1 MTHHFVFPFVFPS
14 YCLLSCPCSLVSL
27 SHFPSFLPSFLLSY
41 KVLKLVSTLKF
52 VTVGT
57 PPDLQA
63 LRRRRAVEERQRSPS
78 PSSISNHHASKK
90 GSIGPMSPRDRFKDA
105 KEKFLLLEEQEKQ
118 MQRRRNLQTAV
129 EPPISPAV
137 LPTAGN
143 SRGEKFGSSCWYN

>member
-1 MTHHFVFPFVFPS
+1 
-14 YCLLSCPCSLVSL
+14 
-27 SHFPSFLPSFLLSY
+27 
-41 KVLKLVSTLKF
+41 
-52 VTVGT
+52 
-57 PPDLQA
+57 
-63 LRRRRAVEERQRSPS
+63 
-78 PSSISNHHASKK
+78 
-90 GSIGPMSPRDRFKDA
+90 MSPRDRFKDA